1 MSSRL
6 RRSPLVLAVDLGSSS
21 MRSALFDAA
30 GEIIPGTTASHHYR
44 VAHSAEHGAE
54 LDPRVLL
61 RAARS
66 CLQQT
71 GACLRTEE
79 PWSISGSGFW
89 HSLLGLGQN
98 GEPLTPIYTWADARA
113 EEDAAR
119 LRERF
124 PERAL
129 QQRTGCMLRASFWP
143 AKLLWL
149 RRTHPQ
155 LFRQVTRW
163 VSPAE
168 WIFEKLF
175 GVRGCS
181 HSMAS
186 GTGLYHL
193 THQDWDEE
201 LLDYCRLERKHL
213 SPLGTRFEHK
223 GMIIF
228 PAIGDGAA
236 GNLGSGATR
245 PGWVAINVGTSAA
258 VRIVPRPDTRLPPGF
273 FHFVL
278 DEQRKLLGGAVSNA
292 GSLRAWV
299 LQTLRLPKDERKL
312 ETLLRARIENSNPLV
327 VLPFWIGER
336 APTWPEHLTGTIT
349 GLSQATTAMDWLAA
363 ALASVCYR
371 LADILEE
378 LERVSGRA
386 KKIIVAGGIQRS
398 PAWLQLLAN
407 SFGRDLCLA
416 PEAEA
421 SLRGAALYA
430 LEQLGKEIP
439 GPVEFKIIRH
449 HPEKSLEARIAR
461 GRQRTLEKLLSK
473 STGKRL

>member
-1 MSSRL
+1 
-6 RRSPLVLAVDLGSSS
+6 
-21 MRSALFDAA
+21 
-30 GEIIPGTTASHHYR
+30 
-44 VAHSAEHGAE
+44 
-54 LDPRVLL
+54 
-61 RAARS
+61 
-66 CLQQT
+66 
-71 GACLRTEE
+71 
-79 PWSISGSGFW
+79 
-89 HSLLGLGQN
+89 
-98 GEPLTPIYTWADARA
+98 
-113 EEDAAR
+113 
-119 LRERF
+119 
-124 PERAL
+124 
-129 QQRTGCMLRASFWP
+129 
-143 AKLLWL
+143 
-149 RRTHPQ
+149 
-155 LFRQVTRW
+155 
-163 VSPAE
+163 
-168 WIFEKLF
+168 
-175 GVRGCS
+175 
-181 HSMAS
+181 
-186 GTGLYHL
+186 
-193 THQDWDEE
+193 
-201 LLDYCRLERKHL
+201 
-213 SPLGTRFEHK
+213 
-223 GMIIF
+223 
-228 PAIGDGAA
+228 
-236 GNLGSGATR
+236 
-245 PGWVAINVGTSAA
+245 VAINVGTSAA
-258 VRIVPRPDTRLPPGF
+258 IRIVPRPDTRLPPGF
-273 FHFVL
+273 FRFVL

-299 LQTLRLPKDERKL
+299 LQTLRLPNDERKL

-430 LEQLGKEIP
+430 LEQLGKEIT

-449 HPEKSLEARIAR
+449 HPEKSLESRFAR